1 MRCLL
6 LTLFFLVALVGC
18 APYLSFPP
26 TWIASSFVQANS
38 VRIVSSYIILKTD
51 LMLNPPQLYFNFNF
65 KNTFTSV
72 PMVADGINGYSG
84 IVFVINSK

>member
-1 MRCLL
+1 
-6 LTLFFLVALVGC
+6 
-18 APYLSFPP
+18 
-26 TWIASSFVQANS
+26 
-38 VRIVSSYIILKTD
+38 
-51 LMLNPPQLYFNFNF
+51 MLNPPQLYFNFNF